1 MFRLEPAV
9 AEFDGPFTPTHES
22 REGIV
27 GHQPLQASTQLSPR
41 FTLLARRSLGFG
53 SHQYDSPRLNTVAL
67 VRMDCG
73 RIGFPVPAWMLQLG
87 LPYKCT
93 PWVVFQ
99 NARRDIGFPEVLLVG
114 RPTLV
119 FSGTL
124 YAPSFYH

>member
-53 SHQYDSPRLNTVAL
+53 SHPRDSPRLNTAAL
-67 VRMDCG
+67 ASNEAAAMSVSLCL
-73 RIGFPVPAWMLQLG
+73 PG
-87 LPYKCT
+87 L
-93 PWVVFQ
+93 
-99 NARRDIGFPEVLLVG
+99 
-114 RPTLV
+114 
-119 FSGTL
+119 SG
-124 YAPSFYH
+124 